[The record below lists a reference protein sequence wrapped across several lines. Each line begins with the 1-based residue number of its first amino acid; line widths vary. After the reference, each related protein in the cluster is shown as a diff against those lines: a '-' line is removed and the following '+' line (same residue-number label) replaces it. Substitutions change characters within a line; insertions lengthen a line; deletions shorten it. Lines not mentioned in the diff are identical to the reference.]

1 MTLKLPRFNL
11 TVKLVLFLLWVSV
24 LPLLVL
30 GVASYNTARSVIQ
43 VEVSNYTL
51 GLLIEQK
58 NYLELVLETVENL
71 MANVSGAEDIKNV
84 LNDQEASTDTY
95 TRLTTHAKIGYILNN
110 YINLKGL
117 VSIDIF
123 TLGGAHY
130 HVGDTLNVQEIN
142 QPLLTHFFDET
153 KESTKLIYW
162 IGVEDNVNLNSTHRK
177 VVAAAKMFNIIGG
190 EELHEKPIALLLV
203 NYSVESLHE
212 HFSQLDLGEGA
223 YMMIVDAEHRL
234 VFHPDKSLIGAK
246 IEADFFTQLINDQ
259 DSLTTQVDGQEML
272 VSYSKMKLN
281 DWVLI
286 SLVPISS
293 LTARANRIGQITLL
307 VIVLCFSFISLAAVF
322 VSRTMVAPINYIT
335 ELFKQIEAGTFDGK
349 MRFTEKRTDEIGD
362 LLQWFNTFLDSL
374 EAKRQTEQALLQS
387 KNMAEAA
394 NQKVM
399 ELNTRLEGDNL
410 RLETTLEELLLT
422 QQELI
427 SSEKMAALGQLIAGV
442 AHEINTPLGAIRA
455 SLGNSSH
462 ALQSSLEQLP
472 RLFQTLSVEQQTDF
486 FTLLKQSMQTKNGI
500 VSLKEARRIRRA
512 VRQQLDTLQ
521 VAEAEMFADSLVDM
535 GIYDIEPFL
544 PILQADHAMFILQVA
559 HDLSSVQKDS
569 QNMQVAVE
577 RASKVVF
584 ALKSYAR
591 YDHTGEKVL
600 AQVIDGVE
608 TILTLYHNHLKHGV
622 EVVRRYG
629 DVPAIWCY
637 PDELNQVWTN
647 LVHNALQAMAYKG
660 KLEVVVNEQ
669 AGGLVVE
676 MSDSGPGIPDEI
688 KERIFEPFFTTK
700 PTGEGSGLGL
710 DIVRKIIT
718 KHNGQ
723 IKVTSQPGC
732 TTFTIWLPKG
742 DVKNET

>member
-622 EVVRRYG
+622 EVARRYG